1 MKIEAPDIAVIGAG
15 PAGLA
20 AASSA
25 REYGVKDVMVI
36 ERDRGVGGILQ
47 QCIHNGFGLHYFKQ
61 DLTGPEYASRFAQR
75 AEEFGV
81 RYKLNTMVL
90 DIGEGKILAVNP
102 GEGMLEVRPKS
113 IVLAMG
119 CREKTRDSL
128 GIPGTRPTGIFTA
141 GLAQRLINVEGYMPG
156 RKVVVLGS
164 GDVGLIM
171 ARRFVLEGA
180 EVRAVVEI
188 MSHPGGLLRNV
199 VQCLNDFGI
208 PLLLSHTI
216 VNIKGG
222 NRIRSVVIA
231 RVDEDFN
238 PVPGTEEEIECD
250 TLLLSVGLIPE
261 NELSEKAGVEID
273 PGTGGPV
280 VDEFMH
286 TSVEGIFACG
296 NVLHVN
302 DLVDNVSREGEL
314 AGRSAAQFALNKLP
328 EREMG
333 LQIKAGENVGQIVP
347 GKIVNGQAAVRISM
361 RGKLPMNA
369 SEVVFENTGLV
380 FKRRYIRPAEM
391 VTVQLKEEDMRK
403 LRGIKE
409 EVISIRER

>member
-1 MKIEAPDIAVIGAG
+1 MKTEIPDVAVIGAG

-25 REYGVKDVMVI
+25 REYGVKDVVVI
-36 ERDRGVGGILQ
+36 ERDGEVGGILQ

-61 DLTGPEYASRFAQR
+61 DLTGPEYALRFARR

-90 DIGEGKILAVNP
+90 DIRGGKILAVNP

-128 GIPGTRPTGIFTA
+128 GIPGTRPSGIFTA
-141 GLAQRLINVEGYMPG
+141 GLAQRLINIEGYMPG
-156 RKVVVLGS
+156 RRVVILGS

-171 ARRFVLEGA
+171 ARRFALEGA
-180 EVRAVVEI
+180 EVRAVVEM

-199 VQCLNDFGI
+199 VQCLEDFGI

-222 NRIRSVVIA
+222 NRIKSVVIA
-231 RVDEDFN
+231 RVGEDFN
-238 PVPGTEEEIECD
+238 PIGGTEEEIECD
-250 TLLLSVGLIPE
+250 TLLLSAGLIPE
-261 NELSEKAGVEID
+261 NELSEKAGVEMD
-273 PGTGGPV
+273 PETGGPV
-280 VDEFMH
+280 VDEFLH
-286 TSVEGIFACG
+286 TSIEGIFACG

-302 DLVDNVSREGEL
+302 DLADNVSLEGEV

-328 EREMG
+328 EREIG
-333 LQIKAGENVGQIVP
+333 LRIKAGENARQIVP
-347 GKIVNGQAAVRISM
+347 GKIVNGQEPVRISM
-361 RGKLPMNA
+361 RGKLPMND

-391 VTVQLKEEDMRK
+391 VTVQLKKDDMRK
-403 LRGIKE
+403 LRAVRE